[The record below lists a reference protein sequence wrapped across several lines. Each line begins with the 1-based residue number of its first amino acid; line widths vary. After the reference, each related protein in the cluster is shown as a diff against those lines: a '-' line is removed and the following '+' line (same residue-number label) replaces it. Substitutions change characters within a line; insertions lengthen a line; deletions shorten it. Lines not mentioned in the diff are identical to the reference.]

1 MEQMNVF
8 QYANL
13 CERMFED
20 NLGSLTGYER
30 KTTFYSDLSIAEWFG
45 IDSVRETYDRVMK
58 EWIGD
63 VEYITEFVLCL
74 NWKCWEHYNN
84 NNQNLS
90 ELYKYLYRKADEH
103 FLEHYKNDRKA
114 IDYYYEV
121 TD

>member
-8 QYANL
+8 QYANV
-13 CERMFED
+13 CEKMFEH
-20 NLGSLTGYER
+20 NLGCLTSYER
-30 KTTFYSDLSIAEWFG
+30 KTTFYADLSIAEWYG
-45 IDSVRETYDRVMK
+45 TESVKETYDRVMK

-90 ELYKYLYRKADEH
+90 EFYRDLYRKADEY

>member
-13 CERMFED
+13 CERMFEE

-30 KTTFYSDLSIAEWFG
+30 KTTFYADLSIAEWFG

-58 EWIGD
+58 DWIED

-74 NWKCWEHYNN
+74 NWKCWEHYYNGN
-84 NNQNLS
+84 EKLS
-90 ELYKYLYRKADEH
+90 VLYNDLYRKADEY